1 MTATQKS
8 AYTLLREIEARSQQ
22 YAFGIPQKV
31 AVKRT
36 WSGIGFRLGEV
47 LLVSHLDAVDE
58 IMKIPQYTRVPSAL
72 PWVVGLANV
81 RGILLPIMDL
91 NAYIS
96 RQATRKGRTSRI
108 LVVRNGDNFTGLLV
122 DEVFGIQHF
131 FNEDYAE
138 QAETSVAELGEY
150 LTGCYRQHGKIWNV
164 FSMDKLNEHDEFV
177 NIAAH
182 GAQK

>member
-1 MTATQKS
+1 MTAEVKS
-8 AYTLLREIEARSQQ
+8 AYSLLREIEARSQQ

-31 AVKRT
+31 SVRRT

-47 LLVSHLDAVDE
+47 LLVADLDAVDE
-58 IMKIPQYTRVPSAL
+58 IMRIPHYTKIPSAL

-81 RGILLPIMDL
+81 RGILLPVMDL
-91 NAYIS
+91 NAYINK
-96 RQATRKGRTSRI
+96 QASKQGRSTRV

-122 DEVFGIQHF
+122 DEVFGIRHF
-131 FNEDYAE
+131 FSEDHSGNA
-138 QAETSVAELGEY
+138 QDIATELSGY
-150 LTGCYRQHGKIWNV
+150 LTGSYLQHGKTWNI
-164 FSMDKLNEHDEFV
+164 FSMDLLTERDEFI